1 LIEDSDQHII
11 DLIGRRD
18 RMEEGFRLLLSK
30 YKERVYW
37 HVRRMVLSHEDANDV
52 SQEIF
57 IKIFKNLRNFKGD
70 SGLYTWIY
78 SISVNESLS
87 FLRKKKT
94 RPMSSE
100 DPGTMSTSLIA
111 DKYFDEQ
118 AASRILWN
126 AIESLPEKQKI
137 VFKLK
142 YFDEMPYR
150 DMSETLQTSEGALKA
165 SYHHAVKKIENYI
178 HENGFREQ

>member
-1 LIEDSDQHII
+1 MTADSDQHII
-11 DLIGRRD
+11 DLILHRD
-18 RMEEGFRLLLSK
+18 KREEGFRLLLSK

-52 SQEIF
+52 TQEIF
-57 IKIFKNLRNFKGD
+57 IKIFKNLSSFKGD

-87 FLRKKKT
+87 FLRKNKR
-94 RPMSSE
+94 RPAGTE
-100 DPGTMSTSLIA
+100 DPEVMGATLVA
-111 DKYFDEQ
+111 DNYFDEQ
-118 AASRILWN
+118 AADKILWN

-150 DMSETLQTSEGALKA
+150 EMSAALSTSEGALKA
-165 SYHHAVKKIENYI
+165 SYHHAVKKIELYI
-178 HENGFREQ
+178 ENNGFRE

>member
-1 LIEDSDQHII
+1 MVEDSDQHII
-11 DLIGRRD
+11 DLILLKGKK
-18 RMEEGFRLLLSK
+18 EEGFRLLLSK

-37 HVRRMVLSHEDANDV
+37 HVRRLVLDHEDANDV

-57 IKIFKNLRNFKGD
+57 IKIFKNLSSFKGD

-87 FLRKKKT
+87 FLRKNKR
-94 RPMSSE
+94 RPVGTE
-100 DPGTMSTSLIA
+100 DPSVLSASLVA

-118 AASRILWN
+118 SASRILWN
-126 AIESLPEKQKI
+126 AIELLPDKQKV

-142 YFDEMPYR
+142 YFDEMPYKE
-150 DMSETLQTSEGALKA
+150 MSEVLSTSEGALKA
-165 SYHHAVKKIENYI
+165 SYHHAVKKIELYI
-178 HENGFREQ
+178 EENGFRE